1 MRRWVDLIFPLLVLL
16 GALVLRFEDVSV
28 ISNLRNRV
36 FDTYQR
42 LQPRPYLNPPVRI
55 LDIDED
61 SLRTFGQWPW
71 PRDLMARI
79 LNRLTEAGVAAIAL
93 DMLQQEPDRTGPQSL
108 LKQWQGRPDFTTLQ
122 EAVTKLPDPDREYTL
137 ALGAGPTVLSFAI
150 NARPGGRAPV
160 CKVNFS
166 YLGSAGDDPNSYL
179 LNLPGVTSPLPEFEQ
194 AAQGNGATN
203 SLPDPDGIV
212 RRIPMA
218 VAYQGQ
224 HCGSLVS
231 EALRVAQGGGNYL
244 IKLSGANGEEN
255 FGARTG
261 LVAIKINDAI
271 IPVDAGGE
279 MLLYDSNTRPER
291 FLSIAKFMQ
300 PNFDPS
306 PLAGNIVLI
315 GSSAE
320 GLRDYK
326 ASPLDP
332 SMAGVEINAQALE
345 QVIGSQY
352 LSRPDYAFGV
362 ELVGLALFGLALM
375 LMLHFLGALWSAIAT
390 LVAIA
395 SAMGGAW
402 YAFSHHGLLYDPAY
416 PSLAAVA
423 IYLSGSLLGYL
434 RTERERR
441 HVRETFGMYVS
452 PNVVADL
459 TRSGEPVKLGGE
471 LRELS
476 VMFSDIRD
484 FTKIAEKL
492 DPQQL
497 THLINSILTPLTA
510 AIYDQRGTIDKYI
523 GDCIMA
529 FWNAPQHDTEH
540 ARHSLH
546 AALAMRRALDL
557 VNGHLAQEAQ
567 IAGKPF
573 VPVGVGIGINSGPCS
588 IGNMGSEQRVAYS
601 ALGDTVNLASR
612 LESLTRSYGVHIIV
626 GQDTATQAPEMA
638 LLEIDRVQ
646 VKGRAQP
653 LAIFTLLAAA
663 RDAGFEQLAAAQT
676 RLLAAYR
683 SKDWATATSELA
695 AGRALAPD
703 LGEYH
708 DLFERRIADYR
719 RQPPPPEWD
728 GVFVAVSKTG

>member
-1 MRRWVDLIFPLLVLL
+1 MRRWVDLLIPFLILL
-16 GALVLRFEDVSV
+16 GAVALRAHDGTIVTE
-28 ISNLRNRV
+28 LRNRV

-42 LQPRPYLNPPVRI
+42 FQPRPYLDPPVRI
-55 LDIDED
+55 LDIDEE

-71 PRDLMARI
+71 PRDLLARI
-79 LNRLTEAGVAAIAL
+79 LNRLTEAGVAVIAL

-108 LKQWQGRPDFTTLQ
+108 LKQWQGRPDFATLQ
-122 EAVTKLPDPDREYTL
+122 EAIKQLPNPDAEYIQAL
-137 ALGAGPTVLSFAI
+137 ASDPTVLAFAL
-150 NARPGGRAPV
+150 NAKPGGRAPL

-166 YLGSAGDDPNSYL
+166 YLGTSGDDPSSYL
-179 LNLPGVTSPLPEFEQ
+179 LNYPGVTSALPDFEK
-194 AAQGNGATN
+194 AAAGNGATN
-203 SLPDPDGIV
+203 ALPDRDGIV
-212 RRIPMA
+212 RRVPLA

-224 HCGSLVS
+224 HCGNLVA
-231 EALRVAQGGGNYL
+231 EALRVAQGAGNYL
-244 IKLSGANGEEN
+244 IKLSGASGEEN
-255 FGARTG
+255 FGKRTG
-261 LVAIKINDAI
+261 LAAIKIGAAVV
-271 IPVDAGGE
+271 PVDGNGQ

-300 PNFDPS
+300 PNFDPAA
-306 PLAGNIVLI
+306 LAGNIVLI
-315 GSSAE
+315 GSTAE
-320 GLRDYK
+320 GLKDYK
-326 ASPLDP
+326 ATPLDP
-332 SMAGVEINAQALE
+332 SMAGVEINAQLLE
-345 QVIGSQY
+345 QILGSQY
-352 LSRPDYAFGV
+352 LSRPDFADGV
-362 ELVGLALFGLALM
+362 ELVGLVLFGLALM
-375 LMLHFLGALWSAIAT
+375 LMLHFLGALWSAV
-390 LVAIA
+390 VAVL
-395 SAMGGAW
+395 AMGLATGSSW
-402 YAFSHHGLLYDPAY
+402 YAFSRHGLLYDPAY

-423 IYLSGSLLGYL
+423 IYLSGSLIGYL

-626 GQDTATQAPEMA
+626 GQDTAAQAPEMA

-663 RDAGFEQLAAAQT
+663 RDASFEQLAAAQT
-676 RLLAAYR
+676 RLLTAYR
-683 SKDWATATSELA
+683 SKDWATAASQLA
-695 AGRALAPD
+695 ACRALAPD

-708 DLFERRIADYR
+708 DLFGRRIADYR